1 MYFSQIYYND
11 KFQEMVNNPE
21 AQTEKESREIRETIT
36 RPTTL
41 YDIIQ
46 TSIAN
51 LDRKTSSRK
60 KKKKKF

>member
-1 MYFSQIYYND
+1 
-11 KFQEMVNNPE
+11 MVNNPE
-21 AQTEKESREIRETIT
+21 AQTEKESQEIRETIT

-60 KKKKKF
+60 KKKKNF